1 MTKNVFTAKFSVL
14 LVALFLCGIF
24 ISILKYN
31 GFFLSSTTEGKE
43 FNSRLIT
50 SLKSG
55 ASAPVPFKELVHGTW
70 GQVCIFVADA
80 SYPESARE
88 SVVSFLQ
95 ERGKP
100 YQDDKKDFPVI
111 FLLVSDTDF
120 RAIRLNRRYV
130 SIEERKYIFYSGT
143 DGAIGRHQG
152 CLDYNDAALSVLNK
166 EKNSELILTSNS
178 Q

>member
-1 MTKNVFTAKFSVL
+1 MTKKVFTAKFNGL
-14 LVALFLCGIF
+14 LVALFLCGML

-43 FNSRLIT
+43 FKSRLIT
-50 SLKSG
+50 SLKSDI
-55 ASAPVPFKELVHGTW
+55 SAPVPFKELVHGAW
-70 GQVCIFVADA
+70 KQVCIFVADS

-95 ERGKP
+95 ERGKS

-111 FLLVSDTDF
+111 FLLVSDNDF

-130 SIEERKYIFYSGT
+130 SIEERKYIFYSGV
-143 DGAIGRHQG
+143 DDSIGRHQG
-152 CLDYNDAALSVLNK
+152 CLDYNDAAFSVVNK
-166 EKNSELILTSNS
+166 GENSELILTSNS